1 MKVAIIPDFCAENRQ
16 AYGQTVAD
24 CLRQYGGEVCVSQG
38 DPEACIRGTE
48 LTIVLGGDGAM
59 LRVAKLTAPL
69 GKAMLGINCGHLGF
83 MTGLEMD
90 ELALLSELPKGR
102 FTVEERMMLSV
113 QAEGA
118 EELIYSTYRNSSGA
132 MVGVSAVTA
141 LWSAS
146 RGIYGL
152 LTGLNAVYG
161 VSENRGYIYTRSI
174 SVVYTF
180 VFILI
185 LLLTLVLH
193 VFGNSII
200 NLMRQVDNPV
210 VIFFTDLIDLRFFLL
225 LFLQSLVF
233 TLMFMVLPNKRRSRF
248 MESLPGGVLSSLGWL
263 VFSDIYSIYVENF
276 SKYSTIYGS
285 VYGIAI
291 TMLWLYCCMSIL
303 FYGGALNRYL
313 IDK

>member
-1 MKVAIIPDFCAENRQ
+1 MKEFPKGGLIGKIMDAAKTVKQMHIPLHA
-16 AYGQTVAD
+16 AYAA
-24 CLRQYGGEVCVSQG
+24 YF
-38 DPEACIRGTE
+38 
-48 LTIVLGGDGAM
+48 IVLA
-59 LRVAKLTAPL
+59 VFP
-69 GKAMLGINCGHLGF
+69 
-83 MTGLEMD
+83 
-90 ELALLSELPKGR
+90 ALVLI
-102 FTVEERMMLSV
+102 LSV
-113 QAEGA
+113 LRYTGMEVRGLVELLDDILPSTMAEGA

-146 RGIYGL
+146 RSIYGL

-313 IDK
+313 MDK

>member
-1 MKVAIIPDFCAENRQ
+1 MKEFPKGGLIGKIMDAAKTVKQMHIPLHA
-16 AYGQTVAD
+16 AYAA
-24 CLRQYGGEVCVSQG
+24 YF
-38 DPEACIRGTE
+38 
-48 LTIVLGGDGAM
+48 IVLA
-59 LRVAKLTAPL
+59 VFP
-69 GKAMLGINCGHLGF
+69 
-83 MTGLEMD
+83 
-90 ELALLSELPKGR
+90 ALVLI
-102 FTVEERMMLSV
+102 LSV
-113 QAEGA
+113 LRYTGMEVRGLVELLDDILPSTMAEGA

-210 VIFFTDLIDLRFFLL
+210 VIFFIDLIDLRFFLL

-263 VFSDIYSIYVENF
+263 VFSDIYSVYVENF

-313 IDK
+313 MDK

>member
-1 MKVAIIPDFCAENRQ
+1 MKEFPKGGLIGKIMDAAKTVKQMHIPLHA
-16 AYGQTVAD
+16 AYAA
-24 CLRQYGGEVCVSQG
+24 YF
-38 DPEACIRGTE
+38 
-48 LTIVLGGDGAM
+48 IVLA
-59 LRVAKLTAPL
+59 VFP
-69 GKAMLGINCGHLGF
+69 
-83 MTGLEMD
+83 
-90 ELALLSELPKGR
+90 ALVLI
-102 FTVEERMMLSV
+102 LSV
-113 QAEGA
+113 LRYTGMEVRGLVELLDDILPSTMAEGA

-291 TMLWLYCCMSIL
+291 TMLGLYCCMSIL

-313 IDK
+313 MDK

>member
-1 MKVAIIPDFCAENRQ
+1 MKEFPKGGLIGKMMDAAKTVKQMHIPLHA
-16 AYGQTVAD
+16 AYAA
-24 CLRQYGGEVCVSQG
+24 YF
-38 DPEACIRGTE
+38 
-48 LTIVLGGDGAM
+48 IVLA
-59 LRVAKLTAPL
+59 VFP
-69 GKAMLGINCGHLGF
+69 
-83 MTGLEMD
+83 
-90 ELALLSELPKGR
+90 ALVLI
-102 FTVEERMMLSV
+102 LSV
-113 QAEGA
+113 LRYTGMEVRGLVELLDDILPSTMAEGA

-210 VIFFTDLIDLRFFLL
+210 VIFFIDLIDLRFFLL

-313 IDK
+313 MDK

>member
-1 MKVAIIPDFCAENRQ
+1 MKEFPKGGLIGKIMDAVKTVKQMHIPLHA
-16 AYGQTVAD
+16 AYAA
-24 CLRQYGGEVCVSQG
+24 YF
-38 DPEACIRGTE
+38 
-48 LTIVLGGDGAM
+48 IVLA
-59 LRVAKLTAPL
+59 VFP
-69 GKAMLGINCGHLGF
+69 
-83 MTGLEMD
+83 
-90 ELALLSELPKGR
+90 ALVLI
-102 FTVEERMMLSV
+102 LSV
-113 QAEGA
+113 LRYTGMEVRGLVELLDDILPSTMAEGA

-200 NLMRQVDNPV
+200 NLMRQVNNPV

-313 IDK
+313 MDK

>member
-1 MKVAIIPDFCAENRQ
+1 MKEFPKGGLIGKIMDAAKTVKQMHIPLHA
-16 AYGQTVAD
+16 AYAA
-24 CLRQYGGEVCVSQG
+24 YF
-38 DPEACIRGTE
+38 
-48 LTIVLGGDGAM
+48 IVLA
-59 LRVAKLTAPL
+59 VFP
-69 GKAMLGINCGHLGF
+69 
-83 MTGLEMD
+83 
-90 ELALLSELPKGR
+90 ALVLI
-102 FTVEERMMLSV
+102 LSV
-113 QAEGA
+113 LRYTGMEVRGLVELLDDILPSTMAEGA

-200 NLMRQVDNPV
+200 NLMRQVNNPV

-233 TLMFMVLPNKRRSRF
+233 TLMFMVLPNKRRRRF

-313 IDK
+313 MDK

>member
-1 MKVAIIPDFCAENRQ
+1 MKEFPKGGLIGKIMDAAKTVKQMHIPLHA
-16 AYGQTVAD
+16 AYAA
-24 CLRQYGGEVCVSQG
+24 YF
-38 DPEACIRGTE
+38 
-48 LTIVLGGDGAM
+48 IVLA
-59 LRVAKLTAPL
+59 VFP
-69 GKAMLGINCGHLGF
+69 
-83 MTGLEMD
+83 
-90 ELALLSELPKGR
+90 ALVLI
-102 FTVEERMMLSV
+102 LSV
-113 QAEGA
+113 LRYTGMEVRGLVELLDDILPSTMAEGA

-161 VSENRGYIYTRSI
+161 VSENRGYIFTRSI

>member
-1 MKVAIIPDFCAENRQ
+1 MKEFPKGGLIGKIMDAAKTVKQMHIPLHA
-16 AYGQTVAD
+16 AYAA
-24 CLRQYGGEVCVSQG
+24 YF
-38 DPEACIRGTE
+38 
-48 LTIVLGGDGAM
+48 IVLA
-59 LRVAKLTAPL
+59 VFP
-69 GKAMLGINCGHLGF
+69 
-83 MTGLEMD
+83 
-90 ELALLSELPKGR
+90 ALVLI
-102 FTVEERMMLSV
+102 LSV
-113 QAEGA
+113 LRYTGMEVRGLVKLLDDILPSTMAEGA

-313 IDK
+313 MDK

>member
-1 MKVAIIPDFCAENRQ
+1 MKEFPKGGLIGKIMDAAKTVRQMHIPLHA
-16 AYGQTVAD
+16 AYAA
-24 CLRQYGGEVCVSQG
+24 YF
-38 DPEACIRGTE
+38 
-48 LTIVLGGDGAM
+48 IVLA
-59 LRVAKLTAPL
+59 VFP
-69 GKAMLGINCGHLGF
+69 
-83 MTGLEMD
+83 
-90 ELALLSELPKGR
+90 ALVLI
-102 FTVEERMMLSV
+102 LSV
-113 QAEGA
+113 LRYTGMEVRGLVELLDDILPSTMAEGA

-210 VIFFTDLIDLRFFLL
+210 VIFFIDLIDLRFFLL

-313 IDK
+313 MDK

>member
-1 MKVAIIPDFCAENRQ
+1 MKEF
-16 AYGQTVAD
+16 
-24 CLRQYGGEVCVSQG
+24 
-38 DPEACIRGTE
+38 
-48 LTIVLGGDGAM
+48 
-59 LRVAKLTAPL
+59 
-69 GKAMLGINCGHLGF
+69 
-83 MTGLEMD
+83 
-90 ELALLSELPKGR
+90 PKGGLIGKVMDAAK
-102 FTVEERMMLSV
+102 TVKQMHIPLHAAYAAYFIILAFFPALVLILSV
-113 QAEGA
+113 LRYTGMEVRGLGDA

-132 MVGVSAVTA
+132 LVGVSAVTA

-146 RGIYGL
+146 RGIYGM

-193 VFGNSII
+193 VFGSSII

-233 TLMFMVLPNKRRSRF
+233 TLMFMALPNKRNHF

-285 VYGIAI
+285 VYAIAI

-313 IDK
+313 MDK

>member
-1 MKVAIIPDFCAENRQ
+1 M
-16 AYGQTVAD
+16 
-24 CLRQYGGEVCVSQG
+24 EVRGLVELLG
-38 DPEACIRGTE
+38 DILPSTM
-48 LTIVLGGDGAM
+48 VGD
-59 LRVAKLTAPL
+59 
-69 GKAMLGINCGHLGF
+69 
-83 MTGLEMD
+83 
-90 ELALLSELPKGR
+90 
-102 FTVEERMMLSV
+102 
-113 QAEGA
+113 A

-132 MVGVSAVTA
+132 LVGVSAVTA

-146 RGIYGL
+146 RGIYGM

-193 VFGNSII
+193 VFGSSII

-233 TLMFMVLPNKRRSRF
+233 TLMFMALPNKRNHF

-285 VYGIAI
+285 VYAIAI

-313 IDK
+313 MDK